1 MSFSETQ
8 KLKSE
13 TLAHPDHFVRRHIG
27 PNAAETA
34 AMLKVVGFDSVDALV
49 DAAMP
54 PAIRLNQPL
63 NLPAPQS
70 EFDALRELKS
80 IASQNQV
87 FRSFI
92 GMGYYDTI
100 TPPVIQRNVL
110 ENPGWYTQYTPYQAE
125 ISQGRLEALLNFQTM
140 VADLTALDIA
150 NASMLDEATAAAE
163 AMTMSHRLKDG
174 RNVFFISETCHPQT
188 MEVVSSRAQALGIEA
203 VVGNAETFEF
213 TDEVFGALVQYP
225 DTFGAIHEYAPF
237 VEKAHAAGA
246 MVAVATDLLA
256 LTLIKPPG
264 EFGADIAVGSAQR
277 FGVPLGY
284 GGPHAAFF
292 ATRDEF
298 KRQMPGRIVGVSKDA
313 RGKPALRLA
322 LGTREQHIRREK
334 ATSNICTA
342 QALLANMASLYA
354 CYHGPE
360 GLKQIA
366 QRVHTLTEVLATG
379 LERLNYSVAPT
390 PRFDTLKIN
399 LGDKQSAD
407 ILKIAEAHRIN
418 LRAIDDKTIGL
429 SLDEATSAAD
439 VAELWQ
445 IFNGDKAVGF
455 TVDELSATLASPLIN
470 TGLQPDPR
478 WHGHNPA
485 VLKAIGMNEL
495 PEIEITDPQILR
507 MAEESRKVRE
517 AQLPMTLEEARA
529 QTPSAPAPETVKTV
543 STLATPS
550 TGLKPGVNESG
561 SVSAN
566 RPSAIGNRKSSF
578 LQHPVFNRYHS
589 ETEML
594 RYIKRLESRDLSLT
608 ASMIPLG
615 SCTMKLNAAAEMFPV
630 SWPEFAKLHP
640 FAPIKQ
646 TRGYQRLFEQLE
658 TWLAEI
664 TGFAGISLQP
674 NAGSQGEYTGLLVI
688 RAYHASRNESHRNVC
703 LIPASAHGTNP
714 ASAVMAG
721 MRVVSVLCDS
731 CGNIDVADLRA
742 KAAAHKDTLAC
753 LMITYPSTHGVF
765 EETIREIC
773 EIIHANGGQVYMDG
787 ANMNAQVGLTSPGYI
802 GADVCHLNLHKT
814 FCIPHGGG
822 GPGVG
827 PIGVASHLVEFLP
840 GHPVIPPKSGIQNP
854 KSEFGPVS
862 AAPWGSAGILPI
874 SWMYI
879 AMMGADGL
887 TEATKFAIL
896 NANYISK
903 RLEKHFPTLY
913 KNHNLVA
920 HECILDLRAFKS
932 VTAEDVAKRL
942 MDYCFHAP
950 TLSWP
955 VAGTLMVEPTES
967 ESKYELDRFCDAMIS
982 IHAEMT
988 AIESGSTDAKNN
1000 LLKNAPHTADM
1011 IASDSWN
1018 KPYPREQAAF
1028 PAKWLA
1034 EFKFWPHVGRV
1045 DNVFGDRNPVCSC
1058 AGLGNYC

>member
-1 MSFSETQ
+1 MLALLGQ
-8 KLKSE
+8 KNL
-13 TLAHPDHFVRRHIG
+13 
-27 PNAAETA
+27 
-34 AMLKVVGFDSVDALV
+34 DALI
-49 DAAMP
+49 DAAVP
-54 PAIRLNQPL
+54 EKIRVRKAMD
-63 NLPAPQS
+63 LPAAQS
-70 EFDALRELKS
+70 EFEALAELRKIS
-80 IASQNQV
+80 SENKV

-92 GMGYYDTI
+92 GMGYYDCI

-125 ISQGRLEALLNFQTM
+125 ISQGRLEALLNFQT
-140 VADLTALDIA
+140 VAIELTALDIA

-163 AMTMSHRLKDG
+163 AMTMSHRLKDN
-174 RNVFFISETCHPQT
+174 RNVFFISSNCHPQT
-188 MEVVSSRAQALGIEA
+188 IEVVSARAKALGIEA
-203 VVGNAETFEF
+203 VVGDHETFVF
-213 TDEVFGALVQYP
+213 TEQAFGALVQYP
-225 DTFGAIHEYAPF
+225 DTFGAIHDYAPF
-237 VEKAHAAGA
+237 VDKAHAAGA
-246 MVAVATDLLA
+246 MVTVATDLLA

-298 KRQMPGRIVGVSKDA
+298 KRQMPGRLVGVSKDA
-313 RGKPALRLA
+313 RGKPAMRLA

-360 GLKQIA
+360 GLKKIA
-366 QRVHTLTEVLATG
+366 ERVNGIAGVLAAG
-379 LERLNYSVAPT
+379 IESLGHRVINSSF
-390 PRFDTLKIN
+390 FDTLTV
-399 LGDKQSAD
+399 QVAD
-407 ILKIAEAHRIN
+407 AEAIRI
-418 LRAIDDKTIGL
+418 RAEEQNINFRFIDKTH
-429 SLDEATSAAD
+429 
-439 VAELWQ
+439 
-445 IFNGDKAVGF
+445 VGVS
-455 TVDELSATLASPLIN
+455 VDELTNKDDIGLLMGAFRATEPASRIWNINKKTGLPETLARTSP
-470 TGLQPDPR
+470 
-478 WHGHNPA
+478 
-485 VLKAIGMNEL
+485 
-495 PEIEITDPQILR
+495 
-507 MAEESRKVRE
+507 
-517 AQLPMTLEEARA
+517 
-529 QTPSAPAPETVKTV
+529 
-543 STLATPS
+543 
-550 TGLKPGVNESG
+550 
-561 SVSAN
+561 
-566 RPSAIGNRKSSF
+566 F
-578 LQHPVFNRYHS
+578 LQHSVFNRYHS

-630 SWPEFAKLHP
+630 SWPEFSKLHP

-646 TRGYQRLFEQLE
+646 TRGYQKMFEQLE
-658 TWLAEI
+658 TWLSEI

-674 NAGSQGEYTGLLVI
+674 NAGSQGEYAGLLVI
-688 RAYHASRNESHRNVC
+688 RAYHESRGDTHRTVC
-703 LIPASAHGTNP
+703 LIPTSAHGTNP

-721 MRVVSVLCDS
+721 MTVVAVACDTN
-731 CGNIDVADLRA
+731 GNIDVADLRA
-742 KAAAHKDTLAC
+742 KAEAHKANLSC
-753 LMITYPSTHGVF
+753 LMVTYPSTHGVF

-773 EIIHANGGQVYMDG
+773 EIIHAHGGQVYMDG
-787 ANMNAQVGLTSPGYI
+787 ANMNAQVGLTSPGFI

-827 PIGVASHLVEFLP
+827 PIGVAAHLVDFLP
-840 GHPVIPPKSGIQNP
+840 GHSVVNLGGESPIGAI
-854 KSEFGPVS
+854 S
-862 AAPWGSAGILPI
+862 AAPWGSASILTI

-879 AMMGADGL
+879 AMMGPDGL
-887 TEATKFAIL
+887 TEATKYAIL

-903 RLEKHFPTLY
+903 RLENYFPTLY
-913 KNHNLVA
+913 RSNGLVA

-942 MDYCFHAP
+942 MDYGFHAP

-988 AIESGSTDAKNN
+988 AVENGAADAKNN
-1000 LLKNAPHTADM
+1000 VLKNAPHTADQ

-1018 KPYPREQAAF
+1018 RPYSREQAAY
-1028 PAKWLA
+1028 PAKGLHDY
-1034 EFKFWPHVGRV
+1034 KYWPPVARV

-1058 AGLGNYC
+1058 VGMENYS